1 MKRARLRRLPP
12 PPRIRKSLLRERN
25 AGDLAPLRLAV
36 GVLWELRQHDHAAA
50 RSKRIGR
57 RSSSHHRAVILH
69 QGDLAHL
76 RALRSPLFSEV
87 ARRVANLFAPPTMI
101 DAGPLAGAHP
111 CKVRRWASTKE
122 ILNQVLTRT
131 AMNPRN
137 AEVPRQTSRD
147 RVSGLSRCAQ
157 CGGLCAKPRL
167 LAISAPQNP
176 AETFGRGRTGGGR
189 GTGIQRSPRKPA

>member
-87 ARRVANLFAPPTMI
+87 ARRVTNLFAPPTMI

-122 ILNQVLTRT
+122 ILKSDAYENRT
-131 AMNPRN
+131 KSAKCGGSETN
-137 AEVPRQTSRD
+137 EPRQSLGSQPVCAVRRFVCEAAVIGDFSAAKSSRNFW
-147 RVSGLSRCAQ
+147 SR
-157 CGGLCAKPRL
+157 KDWRRERNWDP
-167 LAISAPQNP
+167 
-176 AETFGRGRTGGGR
+176 TFST
-189 GTGIQRSPRKPA
+189 